1 MRFDRQTS
9 IDFAVRAAEL
19 VIASLLAYYF
29 RALIDQFLIPLGL
42 DEWLLF
48 AIRVF
53 CLILFI
59 LGFLWLHGHLI
70 DYLKKIGLL
79 KQNFKW

>member
-19 VIASLLAYYF
+19 VAASLLAYYF
-29 RALIDQFLIPLGL
+29 RALIDQFLVPFQLS
-42 DEWLLF
+42 EVALF
-48 AIRVF
+48 AIRVVF
-53 CLILFI
+53 LVIFI
-59 LGFLWLHGHLI
+59 LVFLRLHGLLI

-79 KQNFKW
+79 KQDFKW